1 MKSFIKTVPR
11 RLRAF
16 LNYILAGIVVL
27 LISFLF
33 PNNVKFKY
41 KYAEGQPWNYTE
53 LKAPFDFPT
62 LKSKEDI
69 DKEIAELNQNLHPY
83 YELKRDV
90 VTKNKQQF
98 QANMTAVLSTA
109 SSDTLYQEVI
119 ANLNQ
124 YLLVGNQ
131 ILDTIYSVGILKL
144 DPLHRNQSKDFLIN
158 VLDNNTTDK
167 RKIGSFYTTSTFNQR
182 LVNMLGNC
190 GLRNCFF
197 LKKPL
202 QELFEPNL
210 FYKDSVTNQLHQQ
223 ALQND
228 ITYSRGIVK
237 KDQLIIAK
245 GGFVTKEIY
254 QQLESYKKA
263 YEEKITQDKSSNW
276 IFLGYLL
283 LTSLIMGV
291 FVAFVKVHN
300 PDIWKNIRQWLF
312 LLMWILVFSYAVF
325 LAVRAGTVSLYVL
338 PFCIVPIIIKNF
350 YNDRL
355 ALFTHIIIVL
365 IASFLSPLGY
375 EFTFV
380 QILAGIVVILA
391 NVSTRY
397 ISKFFTTI
405 FYILLVYQGSFLGLS
420 LVEEGSINRLTWDT
434 HGVTHGWLALN
445 VFLTLISYP
454 LIPLLEKLF
463 GFVSDITLIELSDLD
478 KPLLRKLSINA
489 PGTLQHSLQVANL
502 SEAAANAIGANALLV
517 KVAALYHDIGKTK
530 APINFIENQ
539 NGHNPH
545 DEMDEKASAKA
556 IIDHVSDGVKL
567 AKKEGLPRVI
577 INFIKTHHG
586 TTKVEY
592 FYRNYQAKHPDTV
605 IDESDFCYD
614 GPKPTTKEESIL
626 LVADSIEAAS
636 KSLKIPTEASINELV
651 EAIVDSKIKHG
662 QFANSDLS
670 FTELETCKEVFK
682 KLLKSIYH
690 VRIEYP
696 DEIKPVENK

>member
-1 MKSFIKTVPR
+1 MKAFLKTVPQ

-16 LNYILAGIVVL
+16 LNYILAGVVVL

-41 KYAEGQPWNYTE
+41 NYTEGQPWTYSN
-53 LKAPFDFPT
+53 LKSPFDFPI
-62 LKSKEDI
+62 LKSEEEI
-69 DKEIAELNQNLHPY
+69 NKEIASLKGTLHPY
-83 YELKRDV
+83 YELNRSI

-98 QANMTAVLSTA
+98 QTNINDVLNRPGTDSMYL
-109 SSDTLYQEVI
+109 DVR
-119 ANLNQ
+119 ANLDQ
-124 YLLVGNQ
+124 YLQVGNK
-131 ILDTIYSVGILKL
+131 ILDSIYKEGILEIDREHQAKT
-144 DPLHRNQSKDFLIN
+144 KEFLIN
-158 VLDNNTTDK
+158 VLDNNTTDI
-167 RKIGSFYTTSTFNQR
+167 RKIGTFFTTSTFNQT
-182 LVNMLGNC
+182 LVNMLSNC
-190 GLRNCFF
+190 GLSNCFF
-197 LKKPL
+197 LKDPL

-210 FYKDSVTNQLHQQ
+210 FYRDSTTTQLHQQ

-228 ITYSRGIVK
+228 ITYARGIVK
-237 KDQLIIAK
+237 KDQLIVAK
-245 GGFVTKEIY
+245 GGFVTEDIY

-263 YEEKITQDKSSNW
+263 YEEKITRDKSANW

-291 FVAFVKVHN
+291 FVGFVKVHN
-300 PDIWKNIRQWLF
+300 PEIWNNIRQWLF
-312 LLMWILVFSYAVF
+312 LLMWIVIFSYAVY
-325 LAVRAGTVSLYVL
+325 LAVKSGVISLYVL

-350 YNDRL
+350 YNARL

-380 QILAGIVVILA
+380 QILAGIVVTLA

-397 ISKFFTTI
+397 ISKFFTAI
-405 FYILLVYQGSFLGLS
+405 FYILLVYQGAFLGLS
-420 LVEEGSINRLTWDT
+420 LVEEGSINRLTWGT
-434 HGVTHGWLALN
+434 HGITHGWLALN

-463 GFVSDITLIELSDLD
+463 GFVSEITLIELSDLD

-517 KVAALYHDIGKTK
+517 KVAALYHDIGKTA
-530 APINFIENQ
+530 APVNFIENQ
-539 NGHNPH
+539 SGQNPH
-545 DEMDEKASAKA
+545 DNMDEKESAKA
-556 IIDHVSDGVKL
+556 IINHVTDGIKM
-567 AKKEGLPRVI
+567 AKKEGLPKGI
-577 INFIKTHHG
+577 INFIKSHHG
-586 TTKVEY
+586 TTRVEY
-592 FYRNYQAKHPDTV
+592 FYRNYIAKNPDV
-605 IDESDFCYD
+605 EVDESDFCYP
-614 GPKPTTKEESIL
+614 GPIPTSKEETIL

-636 KSLKIPTEASINELV
+636 KSLKSPTETSINELV
-651 EAIVDSKIKHG
+651 DNIVNSKINHG
-662 QFANSDLS
+662 QFANSKLS
-670 FTELETCKEVFK
+670 FSELEICKQTFK

-696 DEIKPVENK
+696 DEVQSTKTA

>member
-1 MKSFIKTVPR
+1 MKAFLKTVPQ

-41 KYAEGQPWNYTE
+41 NYTEGQPWTYSN
-53 LKAPFDFPT
+53 LKSPFDYPI
-62 LKSKEDI
+62 LKSKEEI
-69 DKEIAELNQNLHPY
+69 DKETAELKKNLHPY
-83 YELKRDV
+83 YELDRSIL
-90 VTKNKQQF
+90 TKNKERF
-98 QANMTAVLSTA
+98 QANVNSLLSQPGA
-109 SSDTLYQEVI
+109 DSIYSDVK
-119 ANLNQ
+119 ANLEL
-124 YLLVGNQ
+124 YLQTGNQ
-131 ILDTIYSVGILKL
+131 LLDSFYTVGVLKV
-144 DPLHRNQSKDFLIN
+144 DPKHQGATKDYLIN
-158 VLDNNTTDK
+158 ILDNNTTDK
-167 RKIGSFYTTSTFNQR
+167 QQFGNFFTTSTMSQTF
-182 LVNMLGNC
+182 VDMLSNC
-190 GLRNCFF
+190 ELSNCSF
-197 LKKPL
+197 LIDPL

-210 FYKDSVTNQLHQQ
+210 FYQDSITVQLHDQ

-245 GGFVTKEIY
+245 GGFVTNEIY

-263 YEEKITQDKSSNW
+263 YEEKITQDKSANW

-283 LTSLIMGV
+283 LTSLILGV
-291 FVAFVKVHN
+291 FVGFVKVHN
-300 PDIWKNIRQWLF
+300 PGIWSNLRQWIF
-312 LLMWILVFSYAVF
+312 LLMWILIFSYAVY
-325 LAVRAGTVSLYVL
+325 LAVRSGVISLYVL
-338 PFCIVPIIIKNF
+338 PFCIVPIVIKNF
-350 YNDRL
+350 YNARL

-380 QILAGIVVILA
+380 QILAGIVVTLA

-397 ISKFFTTI
+397 ISKFFTAI
-405 FYILLVYQGSFLGLS
+405 FYILLVYQGAFLGLS

-434 HGVTHGWLALN
+434 HGITHGWLALN

-463 GFVSDITLIELSDLD
+463 GFTSEITLIELSDLD

-517 KVAALYHDIGKTK
+517 KVAALYHDIGKTL
-530 APINFIENQ
+530 APVNFIENQ
-539 NGHNPH
+539 NGQNPH
-545 DEMDEKASAKA
+545 DEMDEKQSAKA
-556 IIDHVSDGVKL
+556 IIDHVTEGIKL
-567 AKKEGLPRVI
+567 AKKEGLPKVI
-577 INFIKTHHG
+577 INFIRSHHG
-586 TTKVEY
+586 TTRVEY
-592 FYRNYQAKHPDTV
+592 FYRNYQAKHPDEE
-605 IDESDFCYD
+605 IDDADFCYP
-614 GPKPTTKEESIL
+614 GPIPSTKEESIL

-636 KSLKIPTEASINELV
+636 KSLKNPTETSINELV
-651 EAIVDSKIKHG
+651 DNIVNSKINHG
-662 QFANSDLS
+662 QFANSALS
-670 FTELETCKEVFK
+670 FTELETCKQVFK

-696 DEIKPVENK
+696 DEVQPAKN